1 MVLFWNSWSKQLK
14 KYWGI
19 KKNLNGW
26 IFMMFFVL
34 VGGLVTLIVGADLMV
49 RGAVKLAAAV
59 GVSGLTIGLT
69 VVAFGTSAPELAVSA
84 RAALSGQAGIAVG
97 NVVGSNVFNVLFI
110 LGLSAIIA
118 PLTVSRQLIRMDVPI
133 MIGLSVLVFGM
144 ALDGYISQIEGVG
157 LLIGLLLYTL
167 WTVWQGRQSQE
178 QNSLA
183 VPASKTSF
191 WHILICVGLVGIGLG
206 SLVVGARWLVD
217 GAVEVARSLGVREQM
232 IGLTIVAAGTSMP
245 EVVTSVMA
253 SMKGERD
260 IAVGNVVGSNIFNLL
275 GVLGVA
281 GALAPIEISAQTLW
295 ADLPIMLAVAVAC
308 LPVFFTGQMIARW
321 EGALFLGYYIF
332 YMAFLILTATGASL
346 KVFQVAML
354 AVVVPL
360 TVLTLGISLFRQ
372 TSHKARSS

>member
-1 MVLFWNSWSKQLK
+1 
-14 KYWGI
+14 
-19 KKNLNGW
+19 
-26 IFMMFFVL
+26 MMFVL
-34 VGGLVTLIVGADLMV
+34 LFGGLVTLIVGADLMV
-49 RGAVKLAAAV
+49 RGSVKLAAAI

-110 LGLSAIIA
+110 LGLSATIV

-133 MIGLSVLVFGM
+133 MIAVSVLVFGL
-144 ALDGYISQIEGVG
+144 ALDGRISQVEGGFLLVG
-157 LLIGLLLYTL
+157 LLVYTL
-167 WTVWQGRQSQE
+167 WTVWQGRQSQNCE
-178 QNSLA
+178 PLEVSVSQ
-183 VPASKTSF
+183 TSF
-191 WHILICVGLVGIGLG
+191 WQMMICVGLVGIGLAF
-206 SLVVGARWLVD
+206 LVIGARWLVD
-217 GAVEVARSLGVREQM
+217 GAVDVARSWGVSEQM
-232 IGLTIVAAGTSMP
+232 IGLTVVAAGTSMP

-253 SMKGERD
+253 SVKGERD

-281 GALAPIEISAQTLW
+281 GAIAPIDVSSQTLW

-321 EGALFLGYYIF
+321 EGALFLGYYVF
-332 YMAFLILTATGASL
+332 YMAFLVLTATGASL

-360 TVLTLGISLFRQ
+360 TVLTLGLSLFRQ
-372 TSHKARSS
+372 APHKGN

>member
-1 MVLFWNSWSKQLK
+1 MMYVLL
-14 KYWGI
+14 
-19 KKNLNGW
+19 L
-26 IFMMFFVL
+26 
-34 VGGLVTLIVGADLMV
+34 GGLLILIVGADLMV
-49 RGAVKLAAAV
+49 RGAVKLASAV

-118 PLTVSRQLIRMDVPI
+118 PLTVSRQLIRIDVPI

-167 WTVWQGRQSQE
+167 WTVWQGRQSQV
-178 QNSLA
+178 QDPLTA
-183 VPASKTSF
+183 TASKTSF
-191 WHILICVGLVGIGLG
+191 WHIFICVGLVGIGLG
-206 SLVVGARWLVD
+206 LLVIGARWLVD
-217 GAVEVARSLGVREQM
+217 GAVEVARLLGVREQV

-281 GALAPIEISAQTLW
+281 GALAPIEVSAQTLW

-308 LPVFFTGQMIARW
+308 LPIFFTGQVIARW
-321 EGALFLGYYIF
+321 EGALFLGYYLF

-372 TSHKARSS
+372 VPHHESNI